1 MSHIMQDNPAR
12 MSADERVAEIA
23 SIMAAAIIR
32 IKNRKLRK
40 NKGNSLDSSP
50 ERSVYQT
57 QQGGEEP

>member
-1 MSHIMQDNPAR
+1 MQDNPAR

>member
-1 MSHIMQDNPAR
+1 MQDDPAR

-40 NKGNSLDSSP
+40 NKRNSLDSSP
-50 ERSVYQT
+50 ERSVYRT